1 MDSCSLGSKFS
12 QDLAEKSCRKVE
24 EKAINLFQIEDLAIS
39 RPDVGRKMKKK
50 SLLGLF
56 NRSKLLL

>member
-12 QDLAEKSCRKVE
+12 QDLAEKSCRKVA

-39 RPDVGRKMKKK
+39 RPDVGRKMKKIVAW
-50 SLLGLF
+50 F
-56 NRSKLLL
+56 A